1 MESISKMLDCPICF
15 EKMSQPK
22 MLPCQHTFCVDCLS
36 RIAQTE
42 VKLDDDPLGGDFC
55 NFTKF
60 LSKRIYVLDRL
71 LTKNFDLIFF

>member
-60 LSKRIYVLDRL
+60 LSKRIPICTRL
-71 LTKNFDLIFF
+71 ITKKFDLFFF

>member
-60 LSKRIYVLDRL
+60 LSKRIYYRL
-71 LTKNFDLIFF
+71 LFFCVKNKKF

>member
-1 MESISKMLDCPICF
+1 MLDCPICF

-42 VKLDDDPLGGDFC
+42 VKIDDDPLGGDVPYLVVQFHE
-55 NFTKF
+55 
-60 LSKRIYVLDRL
+60 
-71 LTKNFDLIFF
+71 IFV